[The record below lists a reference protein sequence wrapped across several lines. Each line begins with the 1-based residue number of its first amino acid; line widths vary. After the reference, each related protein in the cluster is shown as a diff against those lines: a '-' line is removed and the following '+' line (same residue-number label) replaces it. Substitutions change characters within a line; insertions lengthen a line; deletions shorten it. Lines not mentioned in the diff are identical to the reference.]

1 MPEFAAGRLES
12 AVAFTGTMTMPKP
25 TPASPIV
32 QPRVTRLTLGPIAQ
46 YVKSTPEPAR
56 RQPTVI
62 GIREPMRPTQ
72 RPVKRDATTMPPNNG
87 KKSRAKPYAL
97 TFTTT
102 SRYSATKKKI
112 EKIEK

>member
-1 MPEFAAGRLES
+1 MRRCVRFTVSCPFTIDPNIATPATAPSSRLVLTAEDAMPEFAAGRLDS

-46 YVKSTPEPAR
+46 YVNSTPDPAR

-62 GIREPMRPTQ
+62 GILEP
-72 RPVKRDATTMPPNNG
+72 
-87 KKSRAKPYAL
+87 
-97 TFTTT
+97 
-102 SRYSATKKKI
+102 
-112 EKIEK
+112 